1 MQGKGYIVGVSQRK
15 KTGILR
21 SFSSK
26 CGKETKKVT
35 GDRDTDRGKMKKR
48 ETGTKRTTGT
58 TRQTETKWQTETNRN
73 RWVDRDRKNQKKTE
87 R

>member
-1 MQGKGYIVGVSQRK
+1 MQGKGYIVGVSLRI
-15 KTGILR
+15 KTSILR

-35 GDRDTDRGKMKKR
+35 GDRETDRDKMKKR

-58 TRQTETKWQTETNRN
+58 TRQTGTQ
-73 RWVDRDRKNQKKTE
+73 
-87 R
+87 